1 MSENNKFNF
10 KFEGTGLA
18 KEEKKEAKKSFSSYR
33 RQYSINNLSDL
44 ELLSELV
51 FREALQN
58 RYKRKI
64 EDLSDEQKEVIPKY
78 IIESL
83 DSNLSEIIKIKE
95 KLGLFEDKKKTD
107 PFEKFNILRKKFFKW
122 MEENQ
127 GSRIL
132 TCPHPECGKTIML
145 KIRTKAW
152 EALKHPF
159 FKDKILANKELW
171 KVYKEGKITKEE
183 QAKILGVTPQY
194 IDWLEEKIF
203 KSDSPDK

>member
-1 MSENNKFNF
+1 MNENHNINF
-10 KFEGTGLA
+10 KFEGTGLN
-18 KEEKKEAKKSFSSYR
+18 KDEKKDAKKQFNLYK
-33 RQYSINNLSDL
+33 RQYNFENLSDL
-44 ELLSELV
+44 NLLDELV

-64 EDLSDEQKEVIPKY
+64 EELSDKQKEVIPKH

-83 DSNLSEIIKIKE
+83 DTNLNGIIKLKE

-107 PFEKFNILRKKFFKW
+107 PFEKFNILRKKFTTW
-122 MEENQ
+122 LSENQ
-127 GSRIL
+127 GSR
-132 TCPHPECGKTIML
+132 TFSCPHCSKTVML
-145 KIRTKAW
+145 KIRTTAW

-159 FKDKILANKELW
+159 FQDKILANKELW

-203 KSDSPDK
+203 NNPS